1 MKIFYIR
8 HAPTM
13 ANINGE
19 LVDDYDGQSI
29 VGFNEVRWYEKVGSN
44 LPKDFKLFISPA
56 KRCKETAK
64 VLFPDKDY
72 TVVQDLAEF
81 DLSEL
86 NKSGKKFWEIDEE
99 TFNKYVFLPE
109 RSIINRW
116 ISAIESMKSKCD
128 SNDDTVVVIGHGFY
142 GRLVNEI
149 YQNNE
154 DSVFDIL
161 NSKNFSFGNLDMMEI
176 NKRKVENVWRYKDEA
191 VSC

>member
-29 VGFNEVRWYEKVGSN
+29 VGFNEDRWFEKVGSN

-99 TFNKYVFLPE
+99 AFNKYIFLPE

-149 YQNNE
+149 YENNE

-176 NKRKVENVWRYKDEA
+176 NKRKVENVWRYKDEE

>member
-44 LPKDFKLFISPA
+44 LPKDFKLFISSA

-149 YQNNE
+149 YENNE

>member
-29 VGFNEVRWYEKVGSN
+29 VGFNENRWYEKVGSN

-64 VLFPDKDY
+64 ILFPDKDY

-149 YQNNE
+149 YENNE

-161 NSKNFSFGNLDMMEI
+161 NSKNFSFGILDMMEI
-176 NKRKVENVWRYKDEA
+176 NKRKVENVWRYKDEE

>member
-19 LVDDYDGQSI
+19 IVDDYDGQSI
-29 VGFNEVRWYEKVGSN
+29 VFFDKDKWHEKVGSN

-72 TVVQDLAEF
+72 TVIQDLAEF

-86 NKSGKKFWEIDEE
+86 NKSGQKFWEIDEE

-116 ISAIESMKSKCD
+116 LNALGSMLCKCD

-149 YQNNE
+149 YQNND

-176 NKRKVENVWRYKDEA
+176 NKRKIVNVWRYKDEV

>member
-29 VGFNEVRWYEKVGSN
+29 VGFNENRWYEKVGSN

-99 TFNKYVFLPE
+99 IFNKYVFLPE

-149 YQNNE
+149 YENNE

-176 NKRKVENVWRYKDEA
+176 NKRKVVNVWRYKDEA

>member
-13 ANINGE
+13 ANINGDIVE
-19 LVDDYDGQSI
+19 DYDGQS
-29 VGFNEVRWYEKVGSN
+29 VVFFDKDNWYEKVGSN

-64 VLFPDKDY
+64 VLFPEKDY
-72 TVVQDLAEF
+72 TVIQDLAEF

-86 NKSGKKFWEIDEE
+86 NKSDKKFWEIDEE
-99 TFNKYVFLPE
+99 TFNKYIFLPE

-116 ISAIESMKSKCD
+116 LNALGSMLCKCD

-149 YQNNE
+149 YQNND

-161 NSKNFSFGNLDMMEI
+161 NSKNFQFRNLDVMKIE
-176 NKRKVENVWRYKDEA
+176 KCQVTNVWRNDET
-191 VSC
+191 VSY

>member
-13 ANINGE
+13 ANINGDIVE
-19 LVDDYDGQSI
+19 DYDGQSI
-29 VGFNEVRWYEKVGSN
+29 VFFDKDRWYERVGSN

-64 VLFPDKDY
+64 VLFPDKEY
-72 TVVQDLAEF
+72 TVIQDLAEF

-86 NKSGKKFWEIDEE
+86 TKSGQKFWEIDED

-116 ISAIESMKSKCD
+116 LNALGSMLCKCD

-149 YQNNE
+149 YQNND

-176 NKRKVENVWRYKDEA
+176 NKRKVVNVWRY
-191 VSC
+191 

>member
-29 VGFNEVRWYEKVGSN
+29 VGFNNDRWYEKVGSN

-99 TFNKYVFLPE
+99 TFNKYIFLPE

-116 ISAIESMKSKCD
+116 LNALGSMLCKCD

-149 YQNNE
+149 YQNND

-176 NKRKVENVWRYKDEA
+176 NKRKVVNVWRYKDEA

>member
-64 VLFPDKDY
+64 ILFPDKDY

-149 YQNNE
+149 YENNE

>member
-8 HAPTM
+8 HAPTI

-29 VGFNEVRWYEKVGSN
+29 VGFNNDRWYEKVGSN

-99 TFNKYVFLPE
+99 TFNKYIFLPE

-116 ISAIESMKSKCD
+116 VSAIESMKSKCD

-149 YQNNE
+149 YQNND

-176 NKRKVENVWRYKDEA
+176 NKRKVVNVWRYKDEA